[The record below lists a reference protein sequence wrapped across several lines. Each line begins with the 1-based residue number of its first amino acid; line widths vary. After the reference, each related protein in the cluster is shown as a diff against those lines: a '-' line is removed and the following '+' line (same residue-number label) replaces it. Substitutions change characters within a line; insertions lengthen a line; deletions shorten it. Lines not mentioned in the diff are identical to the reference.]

1 MEFKKNPIIALIL
14 TILFG
19 FLGIHKF
26 YLGKIRSGVL
36 YLLFAWTFIPL
47 FLSLID
53 IITLIVTDK
62 KRFNEKYNSN
72 FKKA

>member
-1 MEFKKNPIIALIL
+1 MEFKKNQTLALVL

-47 FLSLID
+47 LLAIID
-53 IITLIVTDK
+53 MIILVVTDRDK
-62 KRFNEKYNSN
+62 FNEKYNTSI
-72 FKKA
+72 K

>member
-1 MEFKKNPIIALIL
+1 MEFKKNQTLALAL

-47 FLSLID
+47 LLSIID
-53 IITLIVTDK
+53 TIVLVVTDRDK
-62 KRFNEKYNSN
+62 FNEKYNTSI
-72 FKKA
+72 K